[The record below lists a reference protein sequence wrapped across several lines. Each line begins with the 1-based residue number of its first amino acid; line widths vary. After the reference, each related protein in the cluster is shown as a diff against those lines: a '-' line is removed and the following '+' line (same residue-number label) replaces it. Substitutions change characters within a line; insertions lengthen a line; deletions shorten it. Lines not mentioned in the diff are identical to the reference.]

1 MTLHRDV
8 TATGPVRKR
17 LLLVMSKESID
28 SHLIKVLHTLLTES
42 SVSRTA
48 TLLGQS
54 QPTVS
59 VALRRLRQMTGD
71 PLLVRSG
78 SRMIPTAHALT
89 LIDPAAQALN
99 SISAILNPTTTFNP
113 ATANRT
119 FRIGSPDYLD
129 VFFVP
134 AVVDAFHTEAPHA
147 KIEFN
152 HLMMVDGGYEHGL
165 ESGFLDLVI
174 GNWRTPAEHLHLQ
187 PLCKDELVC
196 LMRDGHPIKA
206 GRLTKSV
213 YQEAEHLAVTTHN
226 TNAWGTIDVELARNG
241 LSRTVTT
248 TLPYFGMAPYVLVR
262 SNLLFTTTR
271 ALATHY
277 TQLLPLRIEPVPGEP
292 AALTYYQLWHDRTHR
307 SAAASWLRRLVAHVA
322 SACA

>member
-1 MTLHRDV
+1 
-8 TATGPVRKR
+8 
-17 LLLVMSKESID
+17 MSKEIID
-28 SHLIKVLHTLLTES
+28 SHLLKVLHTLLTES

-59 VALRRLRQMTGD
+59 VALRKLRDMTGD

-78 SRMIPTAHALT
+78 SRMVLTAHALT
-89 LIDPAAQALN
+89 LIEPTAQALN
-99 SISAILNPTTTFNP
+99 NIAAILHPTTSFNP
-113 ATANRT
+113 ATTSQT

-129 VFFVP
+129 AFFVP
-134 AVVDAFHTEAPHA
+134 AVVDAFHREAPGA
-147 KIEFN
+147 KLEFR

-174 GNWRTPAEHLHLQ
+174 GNWRTPPEHLHLQ

-196 LMRDGHPIKA
+196 LMRNGHPVKP
-206 GRLTKSV
+206 GRLSKPV
-213 YQEAEHLAVTTHN
+213 YEEAEHLAVMTYNTTS
-226 TNAWGTIDVELARNG
+226 WGTVDVELARNG

-248 TLPYFGMAPYVLVR
+248 TLPYFGMAPYVLAR

-277 TQLLPLRIEPVPGEP
+277 TKMLPLRIEPIPGEP
-292 AALTYYQLWHDRTHR
+292 QALTYYQLWHDRTHR
-307 SAAASWLRRLVAHVA
+307 SVAAIWLRRLIANVAKDLV
-322 SACA
+322 S

>member
-1 MTLHRDV
+1 M
-8 TATGPVRKR
+8 K
-17 LLLVMSKESID
+17 I
-28 SHLIKVLHTLLTES
+28 LHTLLTEA

-48 TLLGQS
+48 SLLGQS

-59 VALRRLRQMTGD
+59 VALRKLRQMTGD

-78 SRMIPTAHALT
+78 SRMVPTSHGLT
-89 LIDPAAQALN
+89 LIDPAAQALA
-99 SISAILNPTTTFNP
+99 SIAAILHPTTTFDP
-113 ATANRT
+113 ATTNRT

-134 AVVDAFHTEAPHA
+134 AVVDAFHCEAPKA
-147 KIEFN
+147 KLEFR
-152 HLMMVDGGYEHGL
+152 HLMTVDGGYEHGL

-174 GNWRTPAEHLHLQ
+174 GNWRTPPEHLHLQ

-196 LMRDGHPIKA
+196 LMRADHPIKT
-206 GRLTKSV
+206 GFLSKPV
-213 YQEAEHLAVTTHN
+213 YEEADHLAVTTCN
-226 TNAWGTIDVELARNG
+226 TTAWGTIDVELARNG

-248 TLPYFGMAPYVLVR
+248 TLPYFGMAPYVLAK

-277 TQLLPLRIEPVPGEP
+277 ARLMPLRVEPLPIDAQP
-292 AALTYYQLWHDRTHR
+292 LTYYQLWHDRTHR
-307 SAAASWLRRLVAHVA
+307 SVAAVWLRRLVAGVA
-322 SACA
+322 KDLAR